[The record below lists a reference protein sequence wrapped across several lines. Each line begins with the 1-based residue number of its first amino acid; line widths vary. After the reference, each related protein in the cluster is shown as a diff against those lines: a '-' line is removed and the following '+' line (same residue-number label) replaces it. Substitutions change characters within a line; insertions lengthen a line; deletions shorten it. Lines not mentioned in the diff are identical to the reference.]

1 MIQAPQTQYIPAQMP
16 MQQNAYPQ
24 AGAYNQIQY
33 PQQPSYF
40 YNYPTTSYYN
50 PTPQTAKSQFNG
62 VNIEIL
68 NPQGQ
73 GYIPGTPLNVPVQ
86 QPVYTPV
93 QPIYIPQPQV
103 QPINQQI
110 PAAVP
115 AMPQQAPIAPQMP
128 QIPQAQIPAAPEMLE
143 QAPAAA
149 QMPQAPQAQTPAAAP
164 VIDTP
169 VTTQNSSISPE
180 SFAGRLKTNDLD
192 QQKSAIEEI
201 AQYVK
206 NEGTEGNELLDS
218 TIFDAL
224 VDIINK
230 DTSNLQGPSD
240 EVKELRNKAPEDLTP
255 AEKELAETPCE
266 MEKAQM
272 NKQFALY
279 TISFMQERLNNEL
292 KQTLPLQDLPCIETI
307 INTIKS
313 DPDPKIR
320 IAGISSLV
328 HIAKPEYKEYLTTIF
343 ELAQADEDE
352 KVKESAMKALEQVKS
367 I

>member
-110 PAAVP
+110 PAA
-115 AMPQQAPIAPQMP
+115 
-128 QIPQAQIPAAPEMLE
+128 APEMLE
-143 QAPAAA
+143 QAPAAT

-255 AEKELAETPCE
+255 AEKELAESPCE